1 MSLLD
6 IDIPFNGGNAQNIS
20 ESYLWN
26 SQGSAFVWVGGNN
39 NNKFI
44 SIRFQSGPDFYHTHV
59 FEVDDIK
66 SSTPTFSDLGGL
78 TRPTSDISNSNHR
91 SHNVR
96 MRRLNSTTAYMKIFT
111 GYRSSTHF
119 IVEMDESDNSV
130 SVTNIDDQVGEALT
144 KGGCFGYGSY
154 DGNLRGRGLYQQ
166 FMYSVKENCIV
177 MYSSYDSEYVT
188 TPTSNGSRQYRSG
201 FSQIDWDPVNKTVT
215 VTDILTG
222 TGLSSHTN
230 FGRLPQFKG
239 DHYVIDAY
247 DANNVSVRTSP
258 YAPVI
263 SGFTAQVGI
272 QGGSNYD
279 MPANWE
285 SQGNNGWFNVTH
297 SRDGDSIHFALM
309 GQHASNTSSWAHDAN
324 SNSSVYQYYVI
335 TYKKSTNTWH
345 TTSRRSNTSSNIT
358 SNEQFCWLPLN
369 TVSSKSM
376 IDDSR
381 FYDDQQHCKTWISVG
396 AYEIIVNG
404 AEGGG
409 KLGINPSNFSG
420 PNIND
425 EISLGGVSES
435 IQTMWLNDD
444 HFMVIWAEDL
454 HSNMIQL
461 HSDSHQI
468 GYSIVKYIDENQVE
482 VVSADYITSSDLNSS
497 SIPYF
502 EPSTLFVKMDDF
514 TLFSDKFARPVTIS
528 APE

>member
-1 MSLLD
+1 MSLMD
-6 IDIPFNGGNAQNIS
+6 IDIPFNGGSVSNVT
-20 ESYLWN
+20 ESSLWN
-26 SQGSAFVWVGGNN
+26 SPGNGYVWVGGNN
-39 NNKFI
+39 GNKFI
-44 SIRFQSGPDFYHTHV
+44 SIRFQNSPNFYHTHV

-78 TRPTSDISNSNHR
+78 TRPTSDISNNHHR
-91 SHNVR
+91 THNLR
-96 MRRLNSTTAYMKIFT
+96 IRRLNSTTAYMKIFT
-111 GYRSSTHF
+111 GQKSSNHF
-119 IVEMDESDNSV
+119 ILEIDESDNSV

-144 KGGCFGYGSY
+144 KGGCYDAGSY
-154 DGNLRGRGLYQQ
+154 SGNLRGRGLYQQ

-177 MYSSYDSEYVT
+177 MYSSYDTEYVT
-188 TPTSNGSRQYRSG
+188 TPNSAGSRQYRSG

-222 TGLSSHTN
+222 TGLSAHTN
-230 FGRLPQFKG
+230 FGRLQQFKG
-239 DHYVIDAY
+239 DHYIIDAY
-247 DANNVSVRTSP
+247 DSNNVSVKSSP

-263 SGFTAQVGI
+263 SGLASMTGI
-272 QGGSNYD
+272 QGGNGYD

-297 SRDGDSIHFALM
+297 SRDGDSIHFVLM
-309 GQHASNTSSWAHDAN
+309 GQHSSNTSAWSRDVNYHSGINQW
-324 SNSSVYQYYVI
+324 YVI

-345 TTSRRSNTSSNIT
+345 TTSRRSGTASNINT
-358 SNEQFCWLPLN
+358 NEQFCWLPLN

-396 AYEIIVNG
+396 AREIIVNG

-409 KLGINPSNFSG
+409 KLGTNPNSFSG

-425 EISLGGVSES
+425 DINLSSQSAS

-454 HSNMIQL
+454 HSNMIQQ
-461 HSDSHQI
+461 HSDNQQI
-468 GYSIVKYIDENQVE
+468 GYSIIKYVDENQVE
-482 VVSADYITSSDLNSS
+482 VVSADYITSSALNSS

-502 EPSTLFVKMDDF
+502 EPSTLFVNMDEF